1 MIDNLL
7 VEVRDYQNNDIK
19 EENRSLIK
27 YIKNKLPIG
36 AKKLANKEWDRQTN
50 KQSDSHSQINIQ
62 KMDSKSAI

>member
-36 AKKLANKEWDRQTN
+36 AKNLTSKETG
-50 KQSDSHSQINIQ
+50 K
-62 KMDSKSAI
+62 